1 MIKKKTNKKNK
12 SSSTDKVKLLKKE
25 VDFLKDT
32 VNDTKEKNVRLL
44 AEFDNYKRRIT
55 ENIIEK
61 NKYDGVDLIKEI
73 IPIIDDVDRILNI
86 ESIIKEKSVYD
97 GIVLIKNKFLS
108 VLNDYGINSYESVGE
123 EFNPDFHE
131 AIMMKKSKKASNIIL
146 EEFQR
151 GYKYHDKVVRHSKVI
166 VSE

>member
-1 MIKKKTNKKNK
+1 MSKKKTK
-12 SSSTDKVKLLKKE
+12 SSSTDKLKLLKKE
-25 VDFLKDT
+25 VQTLKDT
-32 VNDTKEKNVRLL
+32 VNNTKEKNIRLL
-44 AEFDNYKRRIT
+44 AEFDNYKRRID
-55 ENIIEK
+55 ESIIEK
-61 NKYDGVDLIKEI
+61 NKYDGIDLIKEI

-86 ESIIKEKSVYD
+86 ESIIKEKSVHD
-97 GIVLIKNKFLS
+97 GIVLIKSKFLS

-131 AIMMKKSKKASNIIL
+131 AIMMKKSKKSSNIIL

>member
-1 MIKKKTNKKNK
+1 M
-12 SSSTDKVKLLKKE
+12 
-25 VDFLKDT
+25 KDA
-32 VNDTKEKNVRLL
+32 VNDAKEKNIRLL
-44 AEFDNYKRRIT
+44 AEFDNYKRRI
-55 ENIIEK
+55 EKSIIEK
-61 NKYDGVDLIKEI
+61 NKYDGIDLIKEI

-86 ESIIKEKSVYD
+86 KSLIKEKSVHD

-108 VLNDYGINSYESVGE
+108 VLNDYGISSYESVGK

-151 GYKYHDKVVRHSKVI
+151 GYKYHDNVVRHSKVI